1 MRENI
6 LAPSMLSA
14 DFKILGEQLK
24 QTEEAGAQ
32 YIHFDVMDGIFVPSI
47 SFGMPVLSSV
57 KGFTDQVLDVHLM
70 VTEPIR
76 YIKDFAA
83 CGADIIT
90 IHLEACEDPGK
101 TLDEIHAC
109 GVRAGISI
117 KPGTPVEA
125 LIPYLEQAD
134 MFLVMS
140 VEPGFGGQAFIPESL
155 GRIRQL
161 RDPLGRIRQL
171 RDLLDERGLEKDVEV
186 DGGIYHSNVAEV
198 LDAGANVIVS
208 GSGVYKGDIRKNT
221 EEFMEI
227 LRNHE

>member
-1 MRENI
+1 MIENI

-57 KGFTDQVLDVHLM
+57 KGATDQVLDVHLM
-70 VTEPIR
+70 VTEPVR
-76 YIKDFAA
+76 YVKEFAS

-90 IHLEACEDPGK
+90 VHLEACEDLEA
-101 TLDEIHAC
+101 TVDAIHAC

-117 KPGTPVEA
+117 KPGTPVEE
-125 LIPYLEQAD
+125 LVPYLDQAD
-134 MFLVMS
+134 MFLIMS

-155 GRIRQL
+155 ERIRQL
-161 RDPLGRIRQL
+161 RE
-171 RDLLDERGLEKDVEV
+171 LLDERGLKKDLEV

-198 LDAGANVIVS
+198 LEAGANVIVS
-208 GSGVYKGDIRKNT
+208 GSGVYKGDIRKNVA
-221 EEFMEI
+221 EFMEI
-227 LRNHE
+227 LKNHE

>member
-1 MRENI
+1 MSENI

-24 QTEEAGAQ
+24 ETEEAGAQ

-57 KGFTDQVLDVHLM
+57 KGATDQVLDVHLM

-76 YIKDFAA
+76 YVKEFAS

-90 IHLEACEDPGK
+90 IHLEACEDPGA
-101 TLDEIHAC
+101 TLEAIHAC

-117 KPGTPVEA
+117 KPATPVEK
-125 LIPYLEQAD
+125 LIPYLDKAD
-134 MFLVMS
+134 MFLIMS
-140 VEPGFGGQAFIPESL
+140 VEPGFGGQAFIPES
-155 GRIRQL
+155 
-161 RDPLGRIRQL
+161 LGRIRQL

-198 LDAGANVIVS
+198 LNAGANVIVS
-208 GSGVYKGDIRKNT
+208 GSGVYRGDIRKNT
-221 EEFMEI
+221 AEFMEI

>member
-1 MRENI
+1 MIENI
-6 LAPSMLSA
+6 LAPSILSA

-57 KGFTDQVLDVHLM
+57 KGATDQVLDVHLM
-70 VTEPIR
+70 VTEPVR
-76 YIKDFAA
+76 YVKEFAS

-90 IHLEACEDPGK
+90 VHLEACEDLAA
-101 TLDEIHAC
+101 TVDAIHAC

-117 KPGTPVEA
+117 KPGTPVEE
-125 LIPYLEQAD
+125 LVPYLDQAD
-134 MFLVMS
+134 MFLIMS

-155 GRIRQL
+155 ERIRQL
-161 RDPLGRIRQL
+161 RE
-171 RDLLDERGLEKDVEV
+171 LLDERGLKKDLEV

-198 LDAGANVIVS
+198 LEAGANVIVS
-208 GSGVYKGDIRKNT
+208 GSGVYKGDIRKNVA
-221 EEFMEI
+221 EFMEI
-227 LRNHE
+227 LKNHE